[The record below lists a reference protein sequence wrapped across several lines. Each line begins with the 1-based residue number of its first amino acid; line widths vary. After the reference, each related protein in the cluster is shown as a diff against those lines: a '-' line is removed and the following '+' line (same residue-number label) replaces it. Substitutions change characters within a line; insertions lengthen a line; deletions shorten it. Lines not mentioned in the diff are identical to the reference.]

1 MRLME
6 KKLGKYAVLKGYL
19 HEYDSETPNIKEY
32 PTILILPGGGF
43 RTCSSREGE
52 PVAMAYYAEG
62 YQAFVLKYTVVT
74 DNPNVVIED
83 SMNDVCEA
91 ISFIRTE
98 STSLLCKE
106 GKLAL
111 IGFSGGGHLAAA
123 VSTHCEQKPDALLL
137 GYPGIV
143 HSNLRA
149 LDCPDI
155 PERVDINTPTTF
167 LFGMHGDS
175 VTPPIHMLTFACS
188 LEKAGV
194 PFELHM
200 FRGKGHGLSLGTSLT
215 CAGFTSDIN
224 VSYAQWLPMSVRWLR
239 DVFGDFKLYGYND
252 GRNGRFHIDRTVE
265 KLFSDESSIKVCMN
279 YMPVLEKF
287 AYGDTAAEMTPRKIN
302 SFMTVLSE
310 EKLEQFDSELLSITS
325 PTLPHTDM

>member
-1 MRLME
+1 MKLME

-19 HEYDSETPNIKEY
+19 HEYDPETPNIKEY
-32 PTILILPGGGF
+32 PAILILPGGGF

-52 PVAMAYYAEG
+52 PVAMAYFAEG

-74 DNPNVVIED
+74 DDPNAVIED
-83 SMNDVCEA
+83 PMNDVCEA
-91 ISFIRTE
+91 MEFIRTE
-98 STSLLCKE
+98 RTSLLCKE
-106 GKLAL
+106 SNLAL

-143 HSNLRA
+143 HSDLRA

-155 PERVDINTPTTF
+155 PERVDKNTPATF
-167 LFGMHGDS
+167 MFGLHGDT
-175 VTPPIHMLTFACS
+175 VTPPVHMLTFACS

-200 FRGKGHGLSLGTSLT
+200 FHGKGHGLSLGTSLT
-215 CAGFTSDIN
+215 CSGFTSDVN
-224 VSYAQWLPMSVRWLR
+224 AYYAQWLPMSVRWLC
-239 DVFGDFKLYGYND
+239 DIFGDFKLYGYND

-265 KLFSDESSIKVCMN
+265 ELFSNESSRQICMH

-287 AYGDTAAEMTPRKIN
+287 ANSDAASEMTPRRIN
-302 SFMTVLSE
+302 SFMTVLPE
-310 EKLEQFDSELLSITS
+310 EKLEQFDSELLS
-325 PTLPHTDM
+325 LH

>member
-1 MRLME
+1 MKLME
-6 KKLGKYAVLKGYL
+6 KKLGKYAVLRGYL
-19 HEYDSETPNIKEY
+19 HEYDTETPNIKEY
-32 PTILILPGGGF
+32 PAILVLPGGGF

-74 DNPNVVIED
+74 DDPDAVIED

-91 ISFIRTE
+91 INFIRTE
-98 STSLLCKE
+98 RTSLLCKE
-106 GKLAL
+106 GRLAL

-123 VSTHCEQKPDALLL
+123 VSTHCRQRPDALLL

-149 LDCPDI
+149 MDCPDI
-155 PERVDINTPTTF
+155 PESVDGNTPACF
-167 LFGMHGDS
+167 LFGMHGDT
-175 VTPPIHMLTFACS
+175 VTPPIHLLTFACA
-188 LEKAGV
+188 LEKARV

-215 CAGFTSDIN
+215 CAGFTSDRN
-224 VSYAQWLPMSVRWLR
+224 VYYAQWLPMSVRWLR
-239 DVFGDFKLYGYND
+239 DVFGDFPLYGYND
-252 GRNGRFHIDRTVE
+252 GRNGKFHIDRTVE
-265 KLFSDESSIKVCMN
+265 ELFSDESSKKICMN

-287 AYGDTAAEMTPRKIN
+287 VDGETAAEMTPRKIN

-310 EKLEQFDSELLSITS
+310 NKLEQFDSDLLSIR
-325 PTLPHTDM
+325 